1 MTPHHW
7 IKWRLR
13 VRYDLLDSG
22 TNPYAEHGRLVPDVV
37 PFNHGKTKNLPHV
50 KFATP
55 AYLIRR
61 CERPIY
67 GWTNAVFSE
76 PSEECSLV
84 CWSSYHLPF
93 RLQRNTRKRSSIK
106 QCLVNSRKY
115 TSRRNPSIGKTPL
128 VFFNSTTSIAI
139 ANTIQKMHV
148 KLFHV
153 GKPKGMLGTCLR
165 TIHNAAVTCIAFILK
180 EVHVQFNGKGE
191 LTCSNMPPHSRT
203 EMDSIVSW
211 QVQCMDAQED
221 HTGLWSLSP

>member
-13 VRYDLLDSG
+13 VRYELLASG

-37 PFNHGKTKNLPHV
+37 PFDHGKDSNLPHV

-55 AYLIRR
+55 AYVIRR

-67 GWTNAVFSE
+67 GWTNAVFFE

-93 RLQRNTRKRSSIK
+93 RLQRNTRKRTSIK

-139 ANTIQKMHV
+139 ANSIQKMHV

-153 GKPKGMLGTCLR
+153 GKHKRHVTNLPTNHSQRSRNLHYIHPERSTC
-165 TIHNAAVTCIAFILK
+165 AVQWPGWADLQQYATTLK
-180 EVHVQFNGKGE
+180 DRNG
-191 LTCSNMPPHSRT
+191 
-203 EMDSIVSW
+203 
-211 QVQCMDAQED
+211 
-221 HTGLWSLSP
+221 